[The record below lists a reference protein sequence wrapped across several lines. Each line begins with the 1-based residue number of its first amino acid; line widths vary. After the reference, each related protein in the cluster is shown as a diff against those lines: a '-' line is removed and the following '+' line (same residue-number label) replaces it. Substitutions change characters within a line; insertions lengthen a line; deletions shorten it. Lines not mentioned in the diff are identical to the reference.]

1 MARVTAR
8 QFNERIADNLRL
20 SATCNTFYIF
30 DITLGPNKT
39 ILSHVNLLSTVC
51 ILFLEQT
58 INIQGDV
65 YILSRFV
72 KQHCQNRYGYL
83 IRVPTLSLD
92 KMCGVTL
99 LRKHQMGKMNNQIS
113 WMQWDTCCH
122 TMLYILKIGKSYFE
136 TMSTDSTEDF
146 IEYLSVRFNYLNH
159 VSLCSCVGISWSREV
174 YFFVKQSSSG
184 SHRFVS
190 TFQFV
195 NIK

>member
-1 MARVTAR
+1 MYSIFRANNKHTSR
-8 QFNERIADNLRL
+8 RIHFISRL
-20 SATCNTFYIF
+20 
-30 DITLGPNKT
+30 
-39 ILSHVNLLSTVC
+39 
-51 ILFLEQT
+51 
-58 INIQGDV
+58 
-65 YILSRFV
+65 V

-99 LRKHQMGKMNNQIS
+99 LRKHKMGKMNNQIS
-113 WMQWDTCCH
+113 WMQWVTHECCH
-122 TMLYILKIGKSYFE
+122 TMLYKLKIGKSYFE
-136 TMSTDSTEDF
+136 TLSTDSAEDF

-159 VSLCSCVGISWSREV
+159 VSLCFCISWSREV